1 MAGKPEQPSTH
12 PAPPN
17 HGHHHHNHHHHHHH
31 HHHQHH
37 QQQQHQQHHNQQQQ
51 PQEQQH
57 PQHAQGI
64 QQNSVLVYVSGENF
78 AYATAVGQNAAAAAA
93 AATAV
98 GYQSP
103 QQATYAGILPPQV
116 ATAAATFPAKTAIYC
131 NDNNGSAVGGSA
143 NNCCRLKPLEYVST
157 DGDSSRSAR
166 SISTGNTEDEEDYGT
181 IVSNNSL
188 LYRQTN
194 LVQATSAVTATT
206 TMTCVVS
213 ACDSK
218 HPANRSPLENDS
230 NNTENLA
237 TNNVEPICRVNAG
250 EMVPNKLF
258 PSRIHGEIYPAGVR
272 LADGYNNNGSRI
284 VQGNPGEG
292 CVSLLSGDDACVA
305 YVRQGNEPSQAS
317 ASVFQGDSVEQR
329 VNMDE
334 KSRQQDGFDNQTGS
348 SSLSSSG
355 SSVGVVSGGGS
366 VVVVGSGGSGAASC
380 DSVRSD
386 TGESST
392 YSSLSSPESQ
402 SQSAHDGLSTATVNS
417 GGSCAQQAARQP
429 PLTRINNSNNNNAAQ
444 QNVVLTMNGSAV
456 VTQQQQ
462 QQQAITVPRGWKR
475 ICTNGV
481 IIYIRIPGKLKV
493 DITETCLETTHLV
506 KRIELL

>member
-12 PAPPN
+12 PALPN
-17 HGHHHHNHHHHHHH
+17 HGHHHHHN
-31 HHHQHH
+31 QQQ
-37 QQQQHQQHHNQQQQ
+37 QQQQHQQHQQQTH
-51 PQEQQH
+51 PQQHQEQH
-57 PQHAQGI
+57 PQHTQGI

-116 ATAAATFPAKTAIYC
+116 ATAAAPFPAKTAIYC
-131 NDNNGSAVGGSA
+131 NDNNGAVGSAV

-157 DGDSSRSAR
+157 DGESSRSAR
-166 SISTGNTEDEEDYGT
+166 SMSTGNTEDEEDYGT
-181 IVSNNSL
+181 IVSNNGL
-188 LYRQTN
+188 LYRQTS
-194 LVQATSAVTATT
+194 LVQTTSTSATS
-206 TMTCVVS
+206 TMTCVAS

-218 HPANRSPLENDS
+218 NPANRNPLENDS

-237 TNNVEPICRVNAG
+237 TNVEPIGKINAG
-250 EMVPNKLF
+250 EMLPNKLF
-258 PSRIHGEIYPAGVR
+258 PSRIHGEIYPAAAR
-272 LADGYNNNGSRI
+272 LADGYNNSSQI
-284 VQGNPGEG
+284 TQGDHGEG
-292 CVSLLSGDDACVA
+292 CVGLLSDDACVA

-329 VNMDE
+329 INMDE

-348 SSLSSSG
+348 SLSSS
-355 SSVGVVSGGGS
+355 SSNVGVSGGGS
-366 VVVVGSGGSGAASC
+366 VVVVGSGGSGATSC

-402 SQSAHDGLSTATVNS
+402 SQSAHDGLSAATVN
-417 GGSCAQQAARQP
+417 GGGACAQQAARQP
-429 PLTRINNSNNNNAAQ
+429 SLPRINGSNNNNSVQ

-462 QQQAITVPRGWKR
+462 QQQHAITVPRGWKR

-481 IIYIRIPGKLKV
+481 IIYIR
-493 DITETCLETTHLV
+493 
-506 KRIELL
+506 